1 VAKGHDAIFATI
13 RTEGSILPADLLR
26 RLVDGDRDIAGLR
39 PEDYHLARSE
49 RLNEASTRAWN
60 RLQGAWEGFKDAM
73 DALPESDAGTSLT
86 REKWLLILFQ
96 ELGYGRLTTR
106 KAHEIEGKTYPIS
119 HEWQNTP
126 IHLVSFRQDLDKR
139 TPGRAGAAR
148 VSPHSLVQEFLN
160 RSDDHLWGFVSNGLN
175 LRLLRD
181 NVSLTRQAYVEFDL
195 QAMMDSE
202 AYSDFFLLYLLCHQS
217 RVEVPEGKGPAH
229 CWLEKWYNTAAQQGV
244 RALDQLRDGVQRS
257 IEALGG
263 GFLACPGNT
272 ALREKLRSGAL
283 STQDYY
289 RQVLRQVYRL
299 LFLFV
304 AEDRELLS
312 DPNSPPGIR
321 KLYLDHYSTQRLRSL
336 AGKTRGTRHPDLWR
350 ALRLVLEKLHRGC
363 PQLALPALGSYLFS
377 VEATRD
383 LNDQDIANKDLLK
396 AIRALAF
403 TVDRNVLRPVNYRNL
418 GPEELGSV
426 YESLLEMHP
435 TIHIEATNPE
445 DRFRLTVAAGS
456 ERKTT
461 GSYYT
466 PTSLVNCLLD
476 SALDPVIAERLKQA
490 RELASKERA
499 SKGRMIYVNR
509 ILSRSEG
516 VAESHGTG
524 GDVLSP
530 DQDVSQ
536 RGTLRNGFP
545 DTQGGGI
552 DSGRYRRGMG
562 ARNNERVHSVSPDS
576 SGKHEGVGNTSD
588 PVPAGGP
595 GQAGDGGAHIESGG
609 RNLSHDDFPDWFFA
623 AQAEIGPDSLVPYS
637 LLAEKALLSLKVC
650 DPACGS
656 GHFLIAAAHRIAKRL
671 AAIRSGEDEPAPEH
685 YQHALRDVIGHCI
698 YGVDINPMSVEL
710 CKVSLWMEAM
720 EPGKPLAFLDH
731 RIKCGNSLLGATPAL
746 LKKGIPDNAFKPIE
760 GDDKE
765 FCKDYRKRNKEERRG
780 SRSLFAPDGMPWEQ
794 LGDLGPALME
804 IDAFDDSTLDGL
816 QRKEEAYSQFVRSSG
831 YLFGKLLYDAWCAAF
846 VWNKRHSDELPYPIT
861 QEILYRIRRNPH
873 SCPPWMREEI
883 VRLARE
889 YQFFHWHLEF
899 PDVFKPKA
907 GDEITKDEVT
917 GWSGGFDC
925 VLGNP
930 PWEAEELVEKEF
942 FASAAPEIANI
953 NTKAKRTQLINR
965 LKQSH
970 PILFASWLKEKRAY
984 AARIHLCK
992 SSGVFP
998 NGARGK
1004 LNTYRLFAELASEIA
1019 NTKGRVAQILK
1030 TGIITAQDSQPLF
1043 QFWVRS
1049 QRVVSCH
1056 DFINTEKL
1064 FPDVVSNER
1073 FCLLVLSGRTRPT
1086 TAAEY
1091 AFGLTN
1097 PSQLSDSS
1105 RMLRI
1110 SFDKL
1115 ARINPDDLSIP
1126 PVSSLRDF
1134 ELLSRI
1140 HLRHPTLRSESEDRN
1155 LWHLHYTQGHLNS
1168 ASGSSL
1174 FRDCTLEQLLE
1185 YGGVLCRD
1193 QTIALGTNIY
1203 VPLYEGKFIGQMN
1216 HRFGTF
1222 HGVPAARRFGT
1233 KAEANTTRAK
1243 HLSDAD
1249 YEITP
1254 RYWLREEEANSLYR
1268 KKETSFEWLFS
1279 FRDVCR
1285 AIVDARTVQAC
1296 ILPKRPCLDGCPL
1309 LVFES
1314 DAETASLSALFMNTL
1329 WASFVFDYAARQK
1342 IHGAHLT
1349 KAIVY
1354 QLPTPDPKTLRQR
1367 FLADTFESFIR
1378 PRGVELT
1385 VVTNSLLSLGH
1396 DCGYDGPPF
1405 VWNEERR
1412 FHIRCE
1418 LDAAFFHLYL
1428 GTEDEWRDNGSSELL
1443 EYFPTPRYAVDYIME
1458 TFPIVK
1464 RRDEQAHGR
1473 YRTKDT
1479 ILEIYDEMAEVMR
1492 QNAAAVAAGRQ
1503 PTARYKSRL
1512 DPLPGPPMDA
1522 QGNFIPMTQWDRA
1535 NWPSHIHLPREEA
1548 ITRPEEVQVSMVT
1561 SKKEVSTTDLHVF
1574 ILARALSKH
1583 IETGQVATFGSVK
1596 AEKIAHMV
1604 ESHLGIDLGRNPA
1617 RLAAGPADFPHLK
1630 KVLHRAEKLY
1640 AFRGEERSSGEGTVI
1655 ISMNGIGK
1663 AIRRFN
1669 ETFEKQKAAEIDRL
1683 IDLFIPMDTEQ
1694 SEIVATLYAVWSDL
1708 LVKDNSPS
1716 KDQIIKEF
1724 YAWNPTKKRFPR
1736 ERLEKALEWMETHG
1750 LVPSSRDNSLSTGG
1764 RRHA

>member
-1 VAKGHDAIFATI
+1 MKRGIDTFQTVK
-13 RTEGSILPADLLR
+13 TEGSILPADLLR
-26 RLVDGDRDIAGLR
+26 RLVDGDRDIPGLR

-106 KAHEIEGKTYPIS
+106 KAHEIEGKTYPVS

-244 RALDQLRDGVQRS
+244 RALEQLRDGVQRS

-312 DPNSPPGIR
+312 DPNSPPGTR

-396 AIRALAF
+396 AVRALAF

-476 SALDPVIAERLKQA
+476 SALDPVLDEACK
-490 RELASKERA
+490 KP
-499 SKGRMIYVNR
+499 N
-509 ILSRSEG
+509 
-516 VAESHGTG
+516 
-524 GDVLSP
+524 P
-530 DQDVSQ
+530 
-536 RGTLRNGFP
+536 
-545 DTQGGGI
+545 
-552 DSGRYRRGMG
+552 
-562 ARNNERVHSVSPDS
+562 
-576 SGKHEGVGNTSD
+576 
-588 PVPAGGP
+588 
-595 GQAGDGGAHIESGG
+595 
-609 RNLSHDDFPDWFFA
+609 
-623 AQAEIGPDSLVPYS
+623 
-637 LLAEKALLSLKVC
+637 EKAVLALKVC

-804 IDAFDDSTLDGL
+804 IDSFDDSTLDGL
-816 QRKEEAYSQFVRSSG
+816 QRKEEAYSQFVRSNG

-846 VWNKRHSDELPYPIT
+846 VWKKRHSDELPYPIT
-861 QEILYRIRRNPH
+861 QEILDRIRRNPH

-883 VRLARE
+883 IRLARE

-907 GDEITKDEVT
+907 GDEIAEDEVT

-930 PWEAEELVEKEF
+930 PWEKIQPEEQGF
-942 FASAAPEIANI
+942 FAASRPDIAEA
-953 NTKAKRTQLINR
+953 TGSRRKRMIDDLAISDEYLYRNWLVYKRRIEGITSISKHAGR
-965 LKQSH
+965 H
-970 PILFASWLKEKRAY
+970 PL
-984 AARIHLCK
+984 
-992 SSGVFP
+992 SG
-998 NGARGK
+998 RGR
-1004 LNTYRLFAELASEIA
+1004 LNTYSLFLETAWYIATCSNGHVGLIVQTGLVTDDSNKELFRGLIS
-1019 NTKGRVAQILK
+1019 THSL
-1030 TGIITAQDSQPLF
+1030 
-1043 QFWVRS
+1043 RS
-1049 QRVVSCH
+1049 LY
-1056 DFINTEKL
+1056 DFENRDGL
-1064 FPDVVSNER
+1064 FPGVHREQR
-1073 FCLLVLSGRTRPT
+1073 FCLVSLSLDERNDQPIRFAYWLTRVEHLVDEERFFSLTVNDLRLMSPNTGSSPTFHSRCEAEIVKWLYRHAGVLADERNPEWPIRPIQFINMT
-1086 TAAEY
+1086 
-1091 AFGLTN
+1091 
-1097 PSQLSDSS
+1097 SDSGDFLD
-1105 RMLRI
+1105 REKTKYMTHVL
-1110 SFDKL
+1110 
-1115 ARINPDDLSIP
+1115 
-1126 PVSSLRDF
+1126 PV
-1134 ELLSRI
+1134 
-1140 HLRHPTLRSESEDRN
+1140 
-1155 LWHLHYTQGHLNS
+1155 
-1168 ASGSSL
+1168 
-1174 FRDCTLEQLLE
+1174 
-1185 YGGVLCRD
+1185 
-1193 QTIALGTNIY
+1193 
-1203 VPLYEGKFIGQMN
+1203 YEGKLTYSFD
-1216 HRFGTF
+1216 HRYATFSGGGTPQLRPVTLVEHQDPWFSVTPQYWMSAERFDSHASELQWDRNWFLTF
-1222 HGVPAARRFGT
+1222 HDIANPNNERTALFTVVPRTPVGNSAPLLTG
-1233 KAEANTTRAK
+1233 N
-1243 HLSDAD
+1243 LSVPEVAF
-1249 YEITP
+1249 
-1254 RYWLREEEANSLYR
+1254 LLAGCNSLVVDFIVR
-1268 KKETSFEWLFS
+1268 RRIVSRHLNFFVLKQLAFPSRASVSKRHAEIAEPFDRWLISRVLELSFTGWDLQAFG
-1279 FRDVCR
+1279 RDC
-1285 AIVDARTVQAC
+1285 D
-1296 ILPKRPCLDGCPL
+1296 
-1309 LVFES
+1309 
-1314 DAETASLSALFMNTL
+1314 
-1329 WASFVFDYAARQK
+1329 
-1342 IHGAHLT
+1342 
-1349 KAIVY
+1349 
-1354 QLPTPDPKTLRQR
+1354 
-1367 FLADTFESFIR
+1367 
-1378 PRGVELT
+1378 
-1385 VVTNSLLSLGH
+1385 
-1396 DCGYDGPPF
+1396 YDGPPF
-1405 VWNEERR
+1405 RWDEERR
-1412 FHIRCE
+1412 FYIRCE
-1418 LDAAFFHLYL
+1418 LDAAFFHIFL
-1428 GTEDEWRDNGSSELL
+1428 GSEKEWEKNGLPDLKAYFHIPRDAA
-1443 EYFPTPRYAVDYIME
+1443 EYVLDSFSL
-1458 TFPIVK
+1458 VK
-1464 RRDEQAHGR
+1464 ERDVQAHGR

-1503 PTARYKSRL
+1503 PSARYQSRL

-1522 QGNFIPMTQWDRA
+1522 EGNFIPMAQWDRA
-1535 NWPSHIHLPREEA
+1535 NWPSHIHSLREGA
-1548 ITRPEEVQVSMVT
+1548 ITRPEEVPLEEFAAMAYPTTETDKAICAAALAVVEQCPGLSSMDHLDALLLATHPEWCKTFLDQEDQQAFSAVVNSAPST
-1561 SKKEVSTTDLHVF
+1561 LFVAEAQSIRWKECRDYLEQLQAISVRHGDKSQAIGLG
-1574 ILARALSKH
+1574 AGSA
-1583 IETGQVATFGSVK
+1583 SVK
-1596 AEKIAHMV
+1596 SDLPGGVDEVVGYAIKVMKRIAELRK
-1604 ESHLGIDLGRNPA
+1604 DLSTVPQDQLRIIQVFEEQH
-1617 RLAAGPADFPHLK
+1617 RLYQLAA
-1630 KVLHRAEKLY
+1630 
-1640 AFRGEERSSGEGTVI
+1640 
-1655 ISMNGIGK
+1655 
-1663 AIRRFN
+1663 
-1669 ETFEKQKAAEIDRL
+1669 
-1683 IDLFIPMDTEQ
+1683 
-1694 SEIVATLYAVWSDL
+1694 
-1708 LVKDNSPS
+1708 
-1716 KDQIIKEF
+1716 
-1724 YAWNPTKKRFPR
+1724 
-1736 ERLEKALEWMETHG
+1736 
-1750 LVPSSRDNSLSTGG
+1750 
-1764 RRHA
+1764 